1 MENKKYKTVLIGT
14 GRIGFLLGFDKKREQ
29 PASHTMALLKNK
41 KIEICAG
48 CDTDLERLKI
58 WQKYVK
64 SHGSEGLVFESGSEL
79 YKNIKKIDIAVVAV
93 NESAH
98 LEECIRAIEARP
110 RLVILEKPV
119 ALNSFEA
126 QKIADCAEKNKVPV
140 MVNHE
145 RRFDK
150 NYALAMQWMEKIGEI
165 QKVEA
170 ELDSGLRIYAKE
182 FEKDGTYSLLHDG
195 THLVDIVRFLC
206 GTELEKPVVT
216 GVFKDEKKIVRN
228 FCAHYNFCKSEKFG
242 DVPEICIKM
251 SGRSKFFEFRIEIL
265 GTEGKICIGNGIA
278 DFYLRKQSRLYT
290 GFYSLEKQKVRLP
303 KKTQYFSGM
312 VENAVGF
319 LDGKMPLLSPLKEA
333 IEDLKVLEEIKEKL

>member
-41 KIEICAG
+41 KIELCAG

-150 NYALAMQWMEKIGEI
+150 NYALAMQWCGFC
-165 QKVEA
+165 A
-170 ELDSGLRIYAKE
+170 ELNLKSLWLQAFLRTRKKSCGIFARITIFAKA
-182 FEKDGTYSLLHDG
+182 K
-195 THLVDIVRFLC
+195 
-206 GTELEKPVVT
+206 
-216 GVFKDEKKIVRN
+216 
-228 FCAHYNFCKSEKFG
+228 
-242 DVPEICIKM
+242 
-251 SGRSKFFEFRIEIL
+251 
-265 GTEGKICIGNGIA
+265 
-278 DFYLRKQSRLYT
+278 
-290 GFYSLEKQKVRLP
+290 SLE
-303 KKTQYFSGM
+303 T
-312 VENAVGF
+312 F
-319 LDGKMPLLSPLKEA
+319 LKFA
-333 IEDLKVLEEIKEKL
+333 

>member
-41 KIEICAG
+41 KIELFAA

-64 SHGSEGLVFESGSEL
+64 RHGSEGLVFESGREL

-110 RLVILEKPV
+110 KLVILEKPV

-150 NYALAMQWMEKIGEI
+150 NYALAMQWMEKIGKI
-165 QKVEA
+165 QRVEA

-206 GTELEKPVVT
+206 GTELEKPVIT
-216 GVFKDEKKIVRN
+216 GVFKDGKKIVRN
-228 FCAHYNFCKSEKFG
+228 FCAHYSFCKSEKLG
-242 DVPEICIKM
+242 EIP
-251 SGRSKFFEFRIEIL
+251 EFRIEIL

-278 DFYLRKQSRLYT
+278 DFYLRKQSKLYT
-290 GFYSLEKQKVRLP
+290 GFYSLEKQKARLP

-312 VENAVGF
+312 VENAVDF

-333 IEDLKVLEEIKEKL
+333 VADLKVLEEIKEKL